1 MSDHTASSPRAQTRS
16 VQRLVNRLV
25 RGLLRIP
32 LLSSVVGSRLVTIYV
47 VGRKTGRHYS
57 VPVAY
62 TRQGEVL
69 LVGSPFGWVR
79 NLRTGEPVDV
89 RLKGKLTAA
98 DVEVVADEA
107 GVVAAYATMARDN
120 HNFAKFNRIGLDA
133 AGNPDPEDLRLAWQ
147 AGARAVRLTPHPA
160 GGAAPR

>member
-1 MSDHTASSPRAQTRS
+1 MSDHTASSPRAQTLP

-89 RLKGKLTAA
+89 RLKGRLAAA

-107 GVVAAYATMARDN
+107 GVVAAYATMVRDN
-120 HNFAKFNRIGLDA
+120 HSFAKFNRIGLDA

-160 GGAAPR
+160 GGAAAR